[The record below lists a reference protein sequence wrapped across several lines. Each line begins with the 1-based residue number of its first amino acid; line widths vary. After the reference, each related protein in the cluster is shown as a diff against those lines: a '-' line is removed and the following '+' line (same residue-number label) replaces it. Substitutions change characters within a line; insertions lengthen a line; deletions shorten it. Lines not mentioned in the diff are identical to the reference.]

1 MPEISIIVRTKNEE
15 RWITHCLAML
25 YKQDLQDFEVI
36 LVDNQSTDHTVT
48 VASRHPLAAVLSIDK
63 YLPGHALNEGIR
75 ASKGRFIVCLSAHC
89 IPKNTDWLSTLR
101 RNFDEDDK
109 LAGVYGRQ
117 LPVSF
122 TNAVDKRDLL
132 IVFGQDRRVQIKDY
146 FFHNANSMLRRDVW
160 ERFPFDE
167 QVTNIEDRV
176 WGKAVIE
183 AGYRIVYDP
192 DAVVYHHHGLHQGNT
207 LERAKGV
214 VSIIERVDEGVVNE
228 LPESLRPEHVNIA
241 AVVPVQ
247 GEVRAGTLEDRLLTG
262 AIAALKQAKY
272 VDKIYLVAGDTA
284 LAERLGVIGID
295 RNKLPDADK
304 MSLDELMSEVLVIIE
319 SRNNF
324 PEALLYVNY
333 DYPFR
338 PAGLFDDLILD
349 AQYKGYDTVFPGLVD
364 FGHYWLHN
372 GSGEFKQSDP
382 SMKSRDQRE
391 PIYRALY
398 GLGCLSS
405 AWVVRSGKVVGGKIG
420 ILPIEDPRSAMRLR
434 ELGSDKIYQAFLE
447 HQPCDGIKNTCMDRQ
462 VHLTPA
468 FVGSPK

>member
-36 LVDNQSTDHTVT
+36 LVDNQSTDHTVP
-48 VASRHPLAAVLSIDK
+48 VASRHPLAAVINIDK
-63 YLPGHALNEGIR
+63 YLPGYALNEGIR
-75 ASKGRFIVCLSAHC
+75 ASKGQFIVCLSAHC
-89 IPKNTDWLSTLR
+89 IPKGTDWLSALR
-101 RNFDEDDK
+101 RNFDEDEK

-122 TNAVDKRDLL
+122 TSAVDKRDLL

-160 ERFPFDE
+160 EQFPFDE

-192 DAVVYHHHGLHQGNT
+192 EATVYHHHGLHQGNA

-214 VSIIERVDEGVVNE
+214 VSIIERVDEGLVNE
-228 LPESLRPEHVNIA
+228 LPESLRPEHANIG

-247 GEVRAGTLEDRLLTG
+247 GEIETGSLEDRLLTG

-272 VDKIYLVAGDTA
+272 VDHIYLVAGSSA
-284 LAERLGVIGID
+284 LAERLGVNWIN
-295 RNKLPDADK
+295 RHELTDADM
-304 MSLDELMSEVLVIIE
+304 MSLDELMSEVLRIIE
-319 SRNNF
+319 SRNDF

-338 PAGLFDDLILD
+338 PPDLFDDLISD

-364 FGHYWLHN
+364 FGHYWFHN
-372 GSGEFKQSDP
+372 GSDEFKQTDP
-382 SMKSRDQRE
+382 SLKSRDQRE

-398 GLGCLSS
+398 GLGCVSS
-405 AWVVRSGKVVGGKIG
+405 AWVMRTGKMVGGKIG
-420 ILPIEDPRSAMRLR
+420 ILSIDDPKSALRIR
-434 ELGSDKIYQAFLE
+434 ELGSEKIYEALLD
-447 HQPCDGIKNTCMDRQ
+447 H
-462 VHLTPA
+462 
-468 FVGSPK
+468 

>member
-15 RWITHCLAML
+15 RWIAHCLAML

-36 LVDNQSTDHTVT
+36 LVDNQSVDHTVA
-48 VASRHPLAAVLSIDK
+48 VASRHPLAAVVNVTK

-75 ASKGRFIVCLSAHC
+75 VSKGRFIVCLSAHC
-89 IPKNTDWLSTLR
+89 IPKGTDWLSTLR
-101 RNFDEDDK
+101 RNFNEDKK

-122 TNAVDKRDLL
+122 TSAVDKRDLL

-146 FFHNANSMLRRDVW
+146 FFHNANSMLPRDVW
-160 ERFPFDE
+160 EQFPFDE

-192 DAVVYHHHGLHQGNT
+192 EAAVYHHHGLHQGNAP
-207 LERAKGV
+207 ERAKGV
-214 VSIIERVDEGVVNE
+214 VSIIERVDEGLVNE
-228 LPESLRPEHVNIA
+228 LPESLRPEHANIA

-247 GEVRAGTLEDRLLTG
+247 GEVATDSLEDRLLTG
-262 AIAALKQAKY
+262 TVAALKQAKY
-272 VDKIYLVAGDTA
+272 VDHIYLVAGSSA
-284 LAERLGVIGID
+284 LAERLGVKWISRQGLAEVD
-295 RNKLPDADK
+295 M
-304 MSLDELMSEVLVIIE
+304 MSLDELMSEVLRIIE

-338 PAGLFDDLILD
+338 PSDLFDDLIMD

-364 FGHYWLHN
+364 FGHYWFRN
-372 GSGEFKQSDP
+372 GSGEFKQTDQSL
-382 SMKSRDQRE
+382 KSRDQRQ

-398 GLGCLSS
+398 GLGCVSS
-405 AWVVRSGKVVGGKIG
+405 AWVIRSGKMIGGKIG
-420 ILPIEDPRSAMRLR
+420 ILSIDGSRSALRLR
-434 ELGSDKIYQAFLE
+434 ELGSEKIYEALLDHPSGVKAQR
-447 HQPCDGIKNTCMDRQ
+447 P
-462 VHLTPA
+462 
-468 FVGSPK
+468 